1 MKNFLILVLLCS
13 ICLPVYSATS
23 DNSNNSGWYIYDDS
37 ECQNY
42 ARKLNEEYDK
52 KYIKQVGPH
61 EYVDTAPMNAY
72 ESEVLIPYLDFRST
86 HQPKLNR

>member
-1 MKNFLILVLLCS
+1 MKKFFILLLLFF

-42 ARKLNEEYDK
+42 SKKLHEEYDK
-52 KYIKQVGPH
+52 KHLKQVGPH
-61 EYVDTAPMNAY
+61 EYVYDDMINTYNK
-72 ESEVLIPYLDFRST
+72 EVLIPYLDYSVS
-86 HQPKLNR
+86 HPPKYNK